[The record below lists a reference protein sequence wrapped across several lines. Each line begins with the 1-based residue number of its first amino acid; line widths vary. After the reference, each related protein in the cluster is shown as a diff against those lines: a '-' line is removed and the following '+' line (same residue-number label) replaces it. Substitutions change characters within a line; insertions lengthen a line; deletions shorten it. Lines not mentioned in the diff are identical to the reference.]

1 MSDAFKK
8 HESLKANES
17 HKRFNKKI
25 QTLLASTKK
34 LMVAFA
40 AQHHAAFWSEQ

>member
-8 HESLKANES
+8 PESFKSNESLHHVDE
-17 HKRFNKKI
+17 KI
-25 QTLLASTKK
+25 QAVLASKK
-34 LMVAFA
+34 LMVASA